1 MKNNSFKNLSVL
13 EDKWINNNNNNDDD
27 DDDDDDDDGGGGDD
41 DDDDCDENNKRQLL
55 QATQDVRFILILLFP
70 ANITT

>member
-27 DDDDDDDDGGGGDD
+27 DDDGDD
-41 DDDDCDENNKRQLL
+41 DDDDCDENNERQLL
-55 QATQDVRFILILLFP
+55 LATQDVRFILILLFP
-70 ANITT
+70 AKITT

>member
-13 EDKWINNNNNNDDD
+13 ENKWINNDDD
-27 DDDDDDDDGGGGDD
+27 DDDDDDDDGDD
-41 DDDDCDENNKRQLL
+41 DDDDCDENNERQLF
-55 QATQDVRFILILLFP
+55 QATQDVRFILLLLFP

>member
-27 DDDDDDDDGGGGDD
+27 DDGGDD
-41 DDDDCDENNKRQLL
+41 DDDDCDENNERQLL
-55 QATQDVRFILILLFP
+55 QATQDVRFIL
-70 ANITT
+70 

>member
-13 EDKWINNNNNNDDD
+13 EDKWINNNNDDD
-27 DDDDDDDDGGGGDD
+27 DDDDDDGGDD
-41 DDDDCDENNKRQLL
+41 DDDDCDENNERQLL
-55 QATQDVRFILILLFP
+55 QATQDVRFILLLLFP